1 MNITTIIC
9 LQFAGVVMEP
19 IVLTLGQKFELE
31 RRSRDISAITDVQE
45 LRAITKDL
53 LRAWQEEI
61 ARSRQAV
68 RSACDIELT

>member
-1 MNITTIIC
+1 
-9 LQFAGVVMEP
+9 MEP

-31 RRSRDISAITDVQE
+31 RRSRDISAITDVTE

-61 ARSRQAV
+61 ARSREAV
-68 RSACDIELT
+68 RSACGMDPS

>member
-1 MNITTIIC
+1 
-9 LQFAGVVMEP
+9 MEP

-61 ARSRQAV
+61 ARSRKAV
-68 RSACDIELT
+68 RLACDMDPS

>member
-1 MNITTIIC
+1 MNITSITY
-9 LQFAGVVMEP
+9 LQFAGVVVEP

-45 LRAITKDL
+45 LRAITEDL

-61 ARSRQAV
+61 ARSREAV
-68 RSACDIELT
+68 RSACNMELT

>member
-1 MNITTIIC
+1 
-9 LQFAGVVMEP
+9 MEP

-61 ARSRQAV
+61 ARSREAV
-68 RSACDIELT
+68 RSACGMDPS

>member
-1 MNITTIIC
+1 MNITSIIY
-9 LQFAGVVMEP
+9 LQFAGVVVEP

-31 RRSRDISAITDVQE
+31 CRSRDISAITDVQE

-61 ARSRQAV
+61 ARSREAV
-68 RSACDIELT
+68 RSACDMELN

>member
-1 MNITTIIC
+1 
-9 LQFAGVVMEP
+9 MEP

-61 ARSRQAV
+61 ARSREAV
-68 RSACDIELT
+68 RSVCDMEPT

>member
-1 MNITTIIC
+1 
-9 LQFAGVVMEP
+9 MEP

-61 ARSRQAV
+61 ARSRKAV
-68 RSACDIELT
+68 RSACDMETS

>member
-1 MNITTIIC
+1 
-9 LQFAGVVMEP
+9 MEP

-31 RRSRDISAITDVQE
+31 RRSRDISAMTDVQE

-61 ARSRQAV
+61 A
-68 RSACDIELT
+68 

>member
-1 MNITTIIC
+1 
-9 LQFAGVVMEP
+9 MEP

-31 RRSRDISAITDVQE
+31 RRSRDISVITDVQE

-61 ARSRQAV
+61 ARSRKAV
-68 RSACDIELT
+68 RSACDMENT

>member
-1 MNITTIIC
+1 
-9 LQFAGVVMEP
+9 MEP

-61 ARSRQAV
+61 ARSREAV
-68 RSACDIELT
+68 RSTCDIELT

>member
-1 MNITTIIC
+1 
-9 LQFAGVVMEP
+9 MEP

-61 ARSRQAV
+61 ARSREAV
-68 RSACDIELT
+68 RSACDVEQSRTAETNATEVNLY

>member
-1 MNITTIIC
+1 
-9 LQFAGVVMEP
+9 MEP

-61 ARSRQAV
+61 ARSRKAV
-68 RSACDIELT
+68 RSACDMETI